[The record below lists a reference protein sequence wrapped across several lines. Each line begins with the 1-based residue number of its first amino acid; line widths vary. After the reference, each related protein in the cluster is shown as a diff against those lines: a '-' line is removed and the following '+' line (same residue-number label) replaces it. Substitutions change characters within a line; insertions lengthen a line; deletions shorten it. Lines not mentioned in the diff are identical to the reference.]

1 MLLPLASSSA
11 HLGLFGGGMALGLV
25 IGLIGHLSKS
35 RMLVVTG
42 IVIIGALSVY
52 FSFVLQPH

>member
-11 HLGLFGGGMALGLV
+11 HLGLFGGGMVLGLV

-42 IVIIGALSVY
+42 ILIIGALSVY